1 MTLEFLNSYDKIA
14 YKELVVNC
22 AKSDYNLNV
31 IIIIIILFVLK
42 VQKYT
47 TIQAWHKQLTICDN
61 YLKKKKK

>member
-1 MTLEFLNSYDKIA
+1 MSSI
-14 YKELVVNC
+14 
-22 AKSDYNLNV
+22 

-47 TIQAWHKQLTICDN
+47 TIQAWYKQLTICDN

>member
-1 MTLEFLNSYDKIA
+1 MERYSGFILGSGRPIQYVMHHVI
-14 YKELVVNC
+14 
-22 AKSDYNLNV
+22 

-47 TIQAWHKQLTICDN
+47 TIRAWYKQLTICDN